1 MNSISGDVAAE
12 RVDGNCK
19 CLDELKYSNNEM
31 PSTYSKL
38 SINITFVES
47 YPVDDVDESEGV
59 IDNPDTP
66 SEIPFDP
73 V

>member
-19 CLDELKYSNNEM
+19 CGDESKDSNIEI

-47 YPVDDVDESEGV
+47 HPVDDVDESEGV
-59 IDNPDTP
+59 IDNSDTP
-66 SEIPFDP
+66 REIPFDP

>member
-1 MNSISGDVAAE
+1 MSPPKEWTATASGDE
-12 RVDGNCK
+12 SKD
-19 CLDELKYSNNEM
+19 SNIEI

-47 YPVDDVDESEGV
+47 HPVDDVDESEGV
-59 IDNPDTP
+59 IDNSDTP
-66 SEIPFDP
+66 REIPFDP